1 MFMQTIGFAF
11 QEVMEGTVERVG
23 ERFDR
28 PFRFDVAVST
38 PRVFS
43 RVALCD
49 ADGTLTIDGLAKR
62 AHATGYLELSPI
74 VERRIR
80 YVLDFSGDD
89 GVRYRF
95 DGEKKIA
102 RPFAPIPK
110 LLKSWTTLPGE
121 VRTSHGELWGKALLR
136 FHLLRDL
143 RALASSVRLGSR
155 VHQLE
160 PAHV

>member
-1 MFMQTIGFAF
+1 MFMSLGFAF
-11 QEVMEGTVERVG
+11 QEIMEGTIERTG

-38 PRVFS
+38 PRVLA

-49 ADGTLTIDGLAKR
+49 ADGTLTIDGLAKH
-62 AHATGYLELSPI
+62 AHATGYLEMSPL

-80 YVLDFSGDD
+80 YVLDFTGDD

-95 DGEKKIA
+95 DGEKRIA
-102 RPFAPIPK
+102 RPFSPLPK

-121 VRTSHGELWGKALLR
+121 VRDARGELWGKAVLR
-136 FHLLRDL
+136 FHLMRDL
-143 RALASSVRLGSR
+143 RELAGSVRVGR
-155 VHQLE
+155 HVHQLRA
-160 PAHV
+160 AHV

>member
-1 MFMQTIGFAF
+1 MLMALGFAF
-11 QEVMEGTVERVG
+11 QEVMEGTVEHVG

-38 PRVFS
+38 PRVLA

-49 ADGTLTIDGLAKR
+49 ADGTLTIDGLAKNVR
-62 AHATGYLELSPI
+62 AIGHLELSPL

-80 YVLDFSGDD
+80 YVLDFTGDD

-102 RPFAPIPK
+102 HTFAPLPK

-121 VRTSHGELWGKALLR
+121 VRTASGELWGRALLR
-136 FHLLRDL
+136 FHLIRDL
-143 RALASSVRLGSR
+143 RALASSVRVGRHLALGAS
-155 VHQLE
+155 H
-160 PAHV
+160 A